1 MSFGISEDSIK
12 VTCTPSIKRRL
23 DDLENRRLYLYGEI
37 MDIDA
42 EEGAI
47 AIASSVGELVECIF
61 EYNRADAG
69 KAVEL
74 RKPIKL
80 YINSPGGDQNE
91 GFSLVDAITLSKTPI
106 YTINVGQWSS
116 MSFLIGITGHRRF
129 SFPHATFLL
138 HDGSSGAFGSTN
150 KVQDRVK
157 FDERFEN
164 EVVKAHVLSHSKM
177 TSAEYDAYARV
188 EYYML
193 PNDALERG
201 FIDEVV
207 SDIYDIL

>member
-1 MSFGISEDSIK
+1 MSFGIHKDSLR
-12 VTCTPSIKRRL
+12 VSCTPSIKRRL

-37 MDIDA
+37 TDIDA

-47 AIASSVGELVECIF
+47 AIASTVGELVECIF
-61 EYNRADAG
+61 EYNRMDRANNLLA
-69 KAVEL
+69 
-74 RKPIKL
+74 RRPIKL

-91 GFSLVDAITLSKTPI
+91 GFALVDAISLSKTPV

-116 MSFLIGITGHRRF
+116 MSFLIGITGHKRF

-138 HDGSSGAFGSTN
+138 HDGSSGAFGSSN

-207 SDIYDIL
+207 TDIDAIL